1 MLESWSNIIK
11 QKTKKTERQRCSA
24 VLGVSPM
31 SDCIKRGQS
40 VLKAQRLL
48 SNSWIGWEAHTD
60 SLSSVWELSLI
71 RIDFIELT

>member
-1 MLESWSNIIK
+1 MLVCQQNTLK
-11 QKTKKTERQRCSA
+11 KKTKKTERQRCSA

-48 SNSWIGWEAHTD
+48 RDARIGWEAYT
-60 SLSSVWELSLI
+60 ELVRGPAL
-71 RIDFIELT
+71 